1 MSTPFKMKGS
11 PMERNFKIKPPTK
24 EQSKKQKGTLRGPNE
39 FSVAER
45 IKNQFDGSSE
55 KQVINMY
62 KNALISS
69 FNTGRKM
76 GKKLKSYFTK

>member
-1 MSTPFKMKGS
+1 MKTPFKMKGFS
-11 PMERNFKIKPPTK
+11 GFGKIKPPTK

-45 IKNQFDGSSE
+45 VKHQFDGSD
-55 KQVINMY
+55 QINRY

-69 FNTGRKM
+69 FNTGKKM